1 MITLGKQTKVTGLDR
16 AIRELDKVDKGIVRQ
31 LRKDMRQE
39 SSPILKEI
47 VGDVNVGAPLS
58 GMVGTNRTAWSGV
71 KGGFSFR
78 PNARSK
84 TGGYVPIINMTL
96 KSKGKTAGFE
106 IAEMAGSKNLAF
118 SKNKARG
125 RQFVGALS
133 QRSGNR
139 FKAGR
144 FGYSAFLKR
153 RPDVQK
159 AVIKII
165 NDFANDFNKRIRVR

>member
-47 VGDVNVGAPLS
+47 VGQVNVKAPLR
-58 GMVGTNRTAWSGV
+58 GMVGGHRTAWSNV

-96 KSKGKTAGFE
+96 KSKGKYAGFE

-125 RQFVGALS
+125 RQFVAALKES
-133 QRSGNR
+133 SGSP

-165 NDFANDFNKRIRVR
+165 NDFANDFNKRIRIR

>member
-1 MITLGKQTKVTGLDR
+1 LITLGKQTKVTGLDR
-16 AIRELDKVDKGIVRQ
+16 AVRELNKVDKDIVKQ

-47 VGDVNVGAPLS
+47 VSEVDVQAPIS
-58 GMVGTNRTAWSGV
+58 GMRGSHRTAWSGV

-84 TGGYVPIINMTL
+84 AGGYVPIINMTL
-96 KSKGKTAGFE
+96 RSKGKTAGFE

-125 RQFVGALS
+125 RQFVGILK
-133 QRSGNR
+133 QRSGSN

-144 FGYSAFLKR
+144 FGYSEFLKR
-153 RPDVQK
+153 RPEIQK
-159 AVIKII
+159 TVIKII
-165 NDFANDFNKRIRVR
+165 DDFASQFNKKIRIR